1 MIFLKHY
8 LLNSDRDSNLYGL
21 ISRGINII
29 NRGKRSNGWKYLDN
43 WTSLG
48 AVKST
53 HPDFISAPNIKE
65 SKFFMDS
72 SGWNREKLHQYLPEL
87 VVEHSH
93 KKLQYKYLFE
103 LSNHL

>member
-1 MIFLKHY
+1 MIEARY
-8 LLNSDRDSNLYGL
+8 EIDRNIWWEA
-21 ISRGINII
+21 ISGT
-29 NRGKRSNGWKYLDN
+29 SYTWEDN
-43 WTSLG
+43 WTGLG
-48 AVKST
+48 AIKST
-53 HPDFISAPNIKE
+53 HPDFIRAPNIKE

-87 VVEHSH
+87 VVEHAH